1 MRGHSLGHPFH
12 QGARH
17 VRDHDLHLA
26 WLKTVGR
33 FCASV
38 LVAWVMGALFLSG
51 WHFATLGSAMMAV
64 SVTEATLFPVIV
76 ALACLCHICARDVSF
91 RAGLT
96 LAIAITIVA
105 FPAGAVLG

>member
-1 MRGHSLGHPFH
+1 
-12 QGARH
+12 
-17 VRDHDLHLA
+17 
-26 WLKTVGR
+26 
-33 FCASV
+33 
-38 LVAWVMGALFLSG
+38 MGALFLSG

-105 FPAGAVLG
+105 FPAGAVLGCGWNAIAGAFPDTSGMGTHIMDMIVLR